1 MIVRTAADMRLFV
14 SMNDMNYSLWMLFD
28 IEMFKNV
35 ERWLES
41 KTMSYCVK

>member
-1 MIVRTAADMRLFV
+1 MIVRTAADVRLFV

-35 ERWLES
+35 ERWLE
-41 KTMSYCVK
+41 